1 MKNSLR
7 RFAWKTAV
15 LTLILIFPFAL
26 SSQTKT
32 KKSKAAH
39 GVHSSA
45 AEGQKVFQS
54 YCAMCH
60 LPDDTKGKI
69 GPGLKGLFKN
79 NELPST
85 HMPATEANVREQI
98 QKGSPEA
105 KPMPMPAFGEK
116 LSATEI
122 QNLLAYLNTL

>member
-1 MKNSLR
+1 MKSSLW

-15 LTLILIFPFAL
+15 LALILIFPFAL
-26 SSQTKT
+26 SSENKT
-32 KKSKAAH
+32 KKAKAAH
-39 GVHSSA
+39 GAQGSA

-79 NELPST
+79 KELAASHKPI
-85 HMPATEANVREQI
+85 TEANVREQI

-105 KPMPMPAFGEK
+105 RPMPMPAFAEK
-116 LSATEI
+116 LSPAEI
-122 QNLLAYLNTL
+122 QNLLAYLNSL